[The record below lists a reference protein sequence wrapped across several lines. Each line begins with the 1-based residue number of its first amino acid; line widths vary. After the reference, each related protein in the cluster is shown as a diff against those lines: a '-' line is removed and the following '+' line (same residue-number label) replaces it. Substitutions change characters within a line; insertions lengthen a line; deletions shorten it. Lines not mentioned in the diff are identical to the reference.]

1 MLNCHY
7 SDRKNCSFILMKV
20 LIIEDETPAF
30 NRLGKLI
37 QEVVPVADILPQL
50 DSVSAAR
57 KWFAGHPL
65 PDVVFMDIH
74 LADGSAFDFLEQT
87 SLDCPI
93 IFTTAYDQYAI
104 EAFKVSS
111 IDYLLKPVKRED
123 LQKAFVKLKQFR
135 NIFQEGQRP
144 APAEK
149 QEYKKR
155 FVIRY
160 GEHIKTLNV
169 EDIAYFYSENR
180 ATFARNHDGRNLP
193 VDYNLD
199 NLEALLDPASFF
211 RINRQ
216 YLISLEAIAEMKTY
230 SKARVIV
237 TLKPAAQEQPVVSS
251 ERSAHFK
258 QWLAGEV

>member
-1 MLNCHY
+1 
-7 SDRKNCSFILMKV
+7 MKV
-20 LIIEDETPAF
+20 LIIEDEMPAF

-50 DSVSAAR
+50 DSVQAAR
-57 KWFAGHPL
+57 QWFAEHQL

-74 LADGSAFDFLEQT
+74 LADGSAFDLLE
-87 SLDCPI
+87 SMKLDCPI
-93 IFTTAYDQYAI
+93 VFTTAYDEYAI
-104 EAFKVSS
+104 NAFKVSS

-123 LQKAFVKLKQFR
+123 LQKAFLKLKQFR
-135 NIFQEGQRP
+135 HIFQDERP
-144 APAEK
+144 GRKSPEEK
-149 QEYKKR
+149 PEFKKR
-155 FVIRY
+155 FVIRF

-169 EDIAYFYSENR
+169 EEIAYFYSENR

-199 NLEALLDPASFF
+199 TLEGMLDPARFF

-216 YLISLEAIAEMKTY
+216 YLISLDAIAEMKTY

-237 TLKPAAQEQPVVSS
+237 TLKPPAQEQPVVSS
-251 ERSAHFK
+251 ERSSYFK
-258 QWLAGEV
+258 QWLAGEI